1 MYTKKKTLSRFHLR
15 WYLSVL
21 IHEDGSD
28 NLRNWKSLHL
38 KLFLK
43 KKKIE
48 TVHSNPTSMYDKRHV
63 EIQRYGFYNKLS
75 LRRFT
80 FYASIGAAPRRLRY
94 RKTGNKKRA
103 TCFSTSLQVKK
114 NFAFYHQCSNL
125 LTTWFVAREVLYVW
139 YRAQHRFSTRFA
151 VFCPFFRTV
160 SANGM

>member
-15 WYLSVL
+15 LYLSVL

-38 KLFLK
+38 KLFFK

-48 TVHSNPTSMYDKRHV
+48 TVHSNPTSMYDKHHV
-63 EIQRYGFYNKLS
+63 EIQRYGFYNKLR
-75 LRRFT
+75 LRR
-80 FYASIGAAPRRLRY
+80 RRLRY
-94 RKTGNKKRA
+94 QKTGNKKRA
-103 TCFSTSLQVKK
+103 TCFSTLLQVKK

-125 LTTWFVAREVLYVW
+125 LTTWFVARQVLYVW
-139 YRAQHRFSTRFA
+139 YKAQHRYSTRFA